1 MHLDFWNNPL
11 IVSSLRIRYRRGSLM
26 NVLTTYFLVLVA
38 GGAIL
43 FYYRARVPGPF
54 PHNLLLGVLGAQFLI
69 SFIAASST
77 TSGSLRNEVVNRTL
91 DFQRI
96 ATLSPFQILTGKLLG
111 EASFA
116 FLSIIPTIPL
126 TVYCCLILGVEGMNL
141 LNLVLVYVTVL
152 TTTILSG
159 SLGLL
164 QPLETDPSGKVKP
177 ANNLGAVM
185 LGSFFCCVPALVT
198 GGTSLLMRPWSAALV
213 GVFTP
218 IPTFVGIHQND
229 PWQYSLLFFGQHIPF
244 ILFTPISQ
252 LVLAGLILHAMI
264 RRLVNP
270 SRTIISRRVA
280 FLLLF
285 AFDLIVAGIFYD
297 DLQRFSLLIRTAAFW
312 LAHSL
317 YAIFLVSLVT
327 PNRDSLWSWLWRF
340 RGRSSWLH
348 DRALGDRSV
357 NTLVLVIIAGIGL
370 FDYLGLVIL
379 PAIFVFTP
387 VTVSQFLPEAIQI
400 GVACSILFLA
410 VGSLFQFM
418 LVAFESNGRSLF
430 FTLLLLLILPVDL
443 AGRYY
448 RIDFLVSLTPS
459 GQFGYWFHDEP
470 SQSLFAMVAVYAA
483 ILLLTQVGTHRVIG
497 AMSRIVAGKLE
508 RMQVATTT

>member
-11 IVSSLRIRYRRGSLM
+11 IVSSLRVRYRRGSLM
-26 NVLTTYFLVLVA
+26 NLLTSYFLLLDA
-38 GGAIL
+38 GGAVL
-43 FYYRARVPGPF
+43 FYYRARFPGPF

-77 TSGSLRNEVVNRTL
+77 TSASVRNEVVNRTL

-96 ATLSPFQILTGKLLG
+96 ATLSPLQILLGKLLG

-126 TVYCCLILGVEGMNL
+126 SVYCCLILGVEGMNL
-141 LNLVLVYVTVL
+141 SNLLLVYMTLL

-164 QPLETDPSGKVKP
+164 QPLEADPSGKVNP

-185 LGSFFCCVPALVT
+185 LGSFFCCVPALLT
-198 GGTSLLMRPWSAALV
+198 GGTSLLMRPWTAALL

-252 LVLAGLILHAMI
+252 LVLTSLILHAMV

-285 AFDLIVAGIFYD
+285 AFDLIVAGVFYT
-297 DLQRFSLLIRTAAFW
+297 DLQPFSLLVRTAAFW
-312 LAHSL
+312 VAHL
-317 YAIFLVSLVT
+317 CFGLFLVNLVT
-327 PNRDSLWSWLWRF
+327 PNRNSLWSWLWRF
-340 RGRSSWLH
+340 RGHSSWLH

-357 NTLVLVIIAGIGL
+357 NTLVLVIMAAIGL
-370 FDYLGLVIL
+370 VDYFALVVG
-379 PAIFVFTP
+379 PSAFVFP
-387 VTVSQFLPEAIQI
+387 PAAVTQFLPEAIQI
-400 GVACSILFLA
+400 GVACTVLFLA
-410 VGSLFQFM
+410 AGSLFQWM
-418 LVAFESNGRSLF
+418 VVAFERSGRSLF
-430 FTLLLLLILPVDL
+430 FTLVLLLILPADL

-448 RIDFLVSLTPS
+448 RVDFLISLTPS
-459 GQFGYWFHDEP
+459 GQFGHWFHDEP
-470 SQSLFAMVAVYAA
+470 SQSLYAMVALYAA
-483 ILLLTQVGTHRVIG
+483 ILLVTQLGTHRAIA

-508 RMQVATTT
+508 LMQVAGQ